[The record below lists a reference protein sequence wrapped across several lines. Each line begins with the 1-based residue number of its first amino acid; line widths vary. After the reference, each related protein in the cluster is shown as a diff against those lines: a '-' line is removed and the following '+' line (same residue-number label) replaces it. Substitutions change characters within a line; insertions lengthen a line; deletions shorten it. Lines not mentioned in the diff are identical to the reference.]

1 MIKSYSKVNLFLKVL
16 SKNKK
21 GLHNIQTIS
30 VLTSLHDQI
39 EIKKI
44 NNNKDQINFLG
55 NFKKDISKTNNS
67 VTKTLQILRKYK
79 FIKKQDHFEINI
91 YKNIPV
97 FAGLGGGTSNAYF
110 IAKHFIKKKFNEKLI
125 KVFENKIG
133 SDFRL
138 FLFKKSILKSLNK
151 VESIKEKTR
160 LYFVIVFPKIKCST
174 KQIYASVKKYNTSI
188 SNSLFSTIKSK
199 NFLDIIFSSSNDLE
213 NIVRKKYKKIDTLIK
228 LISIQKNCLFAR
240 MTGSGSACFGLF
252 LNSKSAQIGLHS
264 IRKKYGKEYC
274 FFAKSI

>member
-55 NFKKDISKTNNS
+55 NFKRDISKTNNS
-67 VTKTLQILRKYK
+67 VTKTLQILRDYK

-110 IAKHFIKKKFNEKLI
+110 IAKHFIKKKFNKKLI
-125 KVFENKIG
+125 KLFENKIG
-133 SDFRL
+133 SDFSL
-138 FLFKKSILKSLNK
+138 FLFKKSVLKSLNK
-151 VESIKEKTR
+151 VESIKEKTK
-160 LYFVIVFPKIKCST
+160 LYFAIVFPKIKCST
-174 KQIYASVKKYNTSI
+174 KQIYASVKKYNTPI
-188 SNSLFSTIKSK
+188 SNSIFSKIKSK
-199 NFLDIIFSSSNDLE
+199 NFLDIIFTNSNDLE
-213 NIVRKKYKKIDTLIK
+213 NIVRKKYKKIDNLIK
-228 LISIQKNCLFAR
+228 LISTQKNCLFAR

-252 LNSKSAQIGLHS
+252 LNSKSAQIALHS
-264 IRKKYGKEYC
+264 IRKKYGKDYC

>member
-30 VLTSLHDQI
+30 VLNSLHDQI

-67 VTKTLQILRKYK
+67 VTKTLQILRDYK

-91 YKNIPV
+91 YKNIPA

-110 IAKHFIKKKFNEKLI
+110 VAKHFIKKKFNKKLI
-125 KVFENKIG
+125 KLFQNKIG
-133 SDFRL
+133 SDFSL
-138 FLFKKSILKSLNK
+138 FLFNKSVLTSLNK
-151 VESIKEKTR
+151 VEILKEKTR
-160 LYFVIVFPKIKCST
+160 LYFAIVFPKIKCST
-174 KQIYASVKKYNTSI
+174 KEIYASVKKYSTPI
-188 SNSLFSTIKSK
+188 SNSRLSKIKSK
-199 NFLDIIFSSSNDLE
+199 NFLDIVFTNSNDLE

-228 LISIQKNCLFAR
+228 LITIQKNCLFAR

-252 LNSKSAQIGLHS
+252 LNPKSAQIALHS
-264 IRKKYGKEYC
+264 IRKKYGKDYC
-274 FFAKSI
+274 FFAKCI

>member
-67 VTKTLQILRKYK
+67 VTKTLQILRDYK

-97 FAGLGGGTSNAYF
+97 FAGLGGGTSNAYY
-110 IAKHFIKKKFNEKLI
+110 IAKHFIKKKFNKKLI
-125 KVFENKIG
+125 KLFQNKIG
-133 SDFRL
+133 SDFSL
-138 FLFKKSILKSLNK
+138 FLFKKSVLTSLNK
-151 VESIKEKTR
+151 VEILKEKTR
-160 LYFVIVFPKIKCST
+160 LYFAIVFPKIKCST
-174 KQIYASVKKYNTSI
+174 KEIYASVKKYSTPI
-188 SNSLFSTIKSK
+188 SNSRLSKIKSK
-199 NFLDIIFSSSNDLE
+199 NFLDIVFTNSNDLE

-228 LISIQKNCLFAR
+228 LISIQKNCLLAR

-252 LNSKSAQIGLHS
+252 LNLKSAQIALHS
-264 IRKKYGKEYC
+264 IRKKYGKDYC

>member
-67 VTKTLQILRKYK
+67 VTKTLQILRDYK

-110 IAKHFIKKKFNEKLI
+110 IAKHFIKKKF
-125 KVFENKIG
+125 
-133 SDFRL
+133 
-138 FLFKKSILKSLNK
+138 
-151 VESIKEKTR
+151 
-160 LYFVIVFPKIKCST
+160 
-174 KQIYASVKKYNTSI
+174 
-188 SNSLFSTIKSK
+188 
-199 NFLDIIFSSSNDLE
+199 
-213 NIVRKKYKKIDTLIK
+213 
-228 LISIQKNCLFAR
+228 
-240 MTGSGSACFGLF
+240 
-252 LNSKSAQIGLHS
+252 
-264 IRKKYGKEYC
+264 
-274 FFAKSI
+274 

>member
-21 GLHNIQTIS
+21 GLHNIQTLS

-67 VTKTLQILRKYK
+67 VTKTLQILRDYK

-110 IAKHFIKKKFNEKLI
+110 IAKQFIKKKFNEKLI

-133 SDFRL
+133 TDFRL
-138 FLFKKSILKSLNK
+138 FFYKNSIQKRLKKIYKLN
-151 VESIKEKTR
+151 IKKNIF
-160 LYFVIVFPKIKCST
+160 LLLVYPNVKCST
-174 KQIYASVKKYNTSI
+174 REVYGKVKRYSSPISFNNIKHKYISFLKKQNNDLQIIVEKKYTK
-188 SNSLFSTIKSK
+188 IK
-199 NFLDIIFSSSNDLE
+199 NLLIEIQNQNNCIFS
-213 NIVRKKYKKIDTLIK
+213 
-228 LISIQKNCLFAR
+228 R
-240 MTGSGSACFGLF
+240 MTGSGSASFGIF
-252 LNSKSAQIGLHS
+252 LNKKHAYTAQKQIK
-264 IRKKYGKEYC
+264 KKYPKYLSIVT
-274 FFAKSI
+274 KSL

>member
-30 VLTSLHDQI
+30 VLNSLHDQI

-67 VTKTLQILRKYK
+67 VTKTLQILRDYK

-110 IAKHFIKKKFNEKLI
+110 VAKHFIKKKFNEKLI

-138 FLFKKSILKSLNK
+138 FLFL
-151 VESIKEKTR
+151 
-160 LYFVIVFPKIKCST
+160 LYLPLPKPDT
-174 KQIYASVKKYNTSI
+174 H
-188 SNSLFSTIKSK
+188 
-199 NFLDIIFSSSNDLE
+199 DI
-213 NIVRKKYKKIDTLIK
+213 
-228 LISIQKNCLFAR
+228 
-240 MTGSGSACFGLF
+240 
-252 LNSKSAQIGLHS
+252 
-264 IRKKYGKEYC
+264 
-274 FFAKSI
+274 

>member
-67 VTKTLQILRKYK
+67 VTKTLQILRDYK

-110 IAKHFIKKKFNEKLI
+110 IAKHFIKKKFNKKLI
-125 KVFENKIG
+125 KLFENKIG
-133 SDFRL
+133 SDFSL
-138 FLFKKSILKSLNK
+138 FLFKKSVLKSLNR
-151 VESIKEKTR
+151 VEILKEKTK
-160 LYFVIVFPKIKCST
+160 LYFAIVFPKIKCST
-174 KQIYASVKKYNTSI
+174 KQIYASVKKYNTPI
-188 SNSLFSTIKSK
+188 SNSIFSKIKSK
-199 NFLDIIFSSSNDLE
+199 NFLDIIFTNSNDLE
-213 NIVRKKYKKIDTLIK
+213 NIVRKKYKKIDNLIK
-228 LISIQKNCLFAR
+228 LISTQKNCLFAR

-252 LNSKSAQIGLHS
+252 LNAKSAQIALHS
-264 IRKKYGKEYC
+264 IRKKYGKDYC
-274 FFAKSI
+274 FFAKCI

>member
-21 GLHNIQTIS
+21 GLHNIQTLS

-67 VTKTLQILRKYK
+67 ATKTLQILRDYK
-79 FIKKQDHFEINI
+79 FINKQDHFEINI

-110 IAKHFIKKKFNEKLI
+110 IARHFIKKKFNEKLI

-138 FLFKKSILKSLNK
+138 FFYKNSIQKRLKKIYKLN
-151 VESIKEKTR
+151 IKKNIFLLLVYPNE
-160 LYFVIVFPKIKCST
+160 KCST
-174 KQIYASVKKYNTSI
+174 REVYKKVKRYSSPLSFNNIKHEYISFLKKQKNDLQTIVEKKYTK
-188 SNSLFSTIKSK
+188 IK
-199 NFLDIIFSSSNDLE
+199 NLLTEIQNQNNCIFS
-213 NIVRKKYKKIDTLIK
+213 
-228 LISIQKNCLFAR
+228 R
-240 MTGSGSACFGLF
+240 MTGSGSVCFGIF
-252 LNSKSAQIGLHS
+252 LYKKHAYTAQKQIK
-264 IRKKYGKEYC
+264 KKYPKYLSIVT
-274 FFAKSI
+274 KSL

>member
-67 VTKTLQILRKYK
+67 VTKTLQILRDYK

-174 KQIYASVKKYNTSI
+174 KQIYASVKKYNTPI
-188 SNSLFSTIKSK
+188 SNSIFSKIKSK
-199 NFLDIIFSSSNDLE
+199 NFLDIIYTNSNDLE
-213 NIVRKKYKKIDTLIK
+213 NIVRKKYKKIDNLIK
-228 LISIQKNCLFAR
+228 LISTQKNCLFAR

-252 LNSKSAQIGLHS
+252 LNAKSAQIALHS

>member
-55 NFKKDISKTNNS
+55 ILKKDISKTNNS
-67 VTKTLQILRKYK
+67 VTKTLQILRDYK

-110 IAKHFIKKKFNEKLI
+110 IAKHFIKKKFNKKLI
-125 KVFENKIG
+125 KLFENKIG
-133 SDFRL
+133 SDFSL
-138 FLFKKSILKSLNK
+138 FLFKKSVLKSLNR
-151 VESIKEKTR
+151 VEILKEKTK
-160 LYFVIVFPKIKCST
+160 LYFAIVFPKIKCST
-174 KQIYASVKKYNTSI
+174 KQIYASVKKYNTPI
-188 SNSLFSTIKSK
+188 SNSIFSKIKSK
-199 NFLDIIFSSSNDLE
+199 NFLDIIFTNSNDLE

-228 LISIQKNCLFAR
+228 LISTQKNCLFAR

-252 LNSKSAQIGLHS
+252 LNAKSAQIALHS
-264 IRKKYGKEYC
+264 IRKKYGKDYC
-274 FFAKSI
+274 FFAKCI